1 MLKKLVILFAIG
13 CLFISCGGEDEP
25 TVCEQASAIAQDG
38 LNTYCSDKKC
48 CWCTCWNRRIR
59 MVCNG
64 RIWACESTPYY
75 TFSEYG
81 CPDNDA
87 HAAECLEDTGKCF
100 QDWYQMAEQYCEE
113 YP

>member
-1 MLKKLVILFAIG
+1 
-13 CLFISCGGEDEP
+13 
-25 TVCEQASAIAQDG
+25 
-38 LNTYCSDKKC
+38 
-48 CWCTCWNRRIR
+48 
-59 MVCNG
+59 MVCNE

-81 CPDNDA
+81 CPDNDE